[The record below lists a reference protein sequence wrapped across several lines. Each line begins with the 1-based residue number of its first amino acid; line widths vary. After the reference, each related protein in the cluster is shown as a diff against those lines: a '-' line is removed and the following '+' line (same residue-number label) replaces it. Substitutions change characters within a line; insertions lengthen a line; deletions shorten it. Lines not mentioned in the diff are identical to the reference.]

1 MSLRVE
7 VAGFGICRTLTP
19 YIVFIVCV
27 QQEKHEAWTVYRRYD
42 SFSLLREQLIT
53 FHSDMPTLP
62 HLNPNLFD
70 MENLESSR
78 TSLNEWLQSVT
89 ANTYILRLQFM
100 YHFLCLDADMP
111 PPSLETHWRNSSND
125 SFDEMDM
132 DEMFHDKNNGI
143 EDENMQDEAS
153 DEDEDDFQSEG
164 EHEDKQ
170 SFADN
175 GGDSIFMMEEMN
187 GKISSEEARPV
198 ISNNN
203 SNFNHSTFNNST
215 FNSKN
220 KNRHEGRPPTG
231 KHIKPP
237 CHSETALDRNDGM
250 DIQSLSLVEAE
261 FIYDKADGEVPEAAA
276 RKKRTIN
283 LEAFK
288 IIKVI
293 GKGSFGK
300 VFLVRDKADNVL
312 YAMKVLKKDYI
323 IRKKQVEHTR
333 TERSVLGYVHHPYI
347 VGLHMAFQT
356 ADKLFFVLDY
366 CAGGELFFHLGK
378 LGRFPE
384 ERARF
389 YAAQIILALE
399 YVHLKGVIY
408 RDLKP
413 ENVLLDGY
421 GNIRLTDFGLS
432 KEGVSDHSSGAN
444 SFCGTPEY
452 IAPEV
457 LMRQGHGRAVDWWS
471 LGALLYEMMAGLPP
485 FYSKS
490 RQTMFEKIMTA
501 DLSFPPQISPLAK
514 DLLSRL
520 LVRDPKDRLGS
531 GEADAQEL
539 KSHEFFFDVNWTE
552 LASGKLSPPWRPDV
566 AGSLD
571 TSQFDQEFTN
581 MLPVVSPDVRDAYF
595 GSLDKAFEGFSYVGD
610 SAMHLM
616 GHKHGKIKSTGGGAK
631 ATLLA
636 TSLKKR

>member
-1 MSLRVE
+1 MSTLRVE

-27 QQEKHEAWTVYRRYD
+27 QQKNYEAWTVYRRYD
-42 SFSLLREQLIT
+42 SFSLLREQLIAL
-53 FHSDMPTLP
+53 HSDMPALP
-62 HLNPNLFD
+62 YLNPNLFD

-78 TSLNEWLQSVT
+78 AALNEWLQSVT

-100 YHFLCLDADMP
+100 YHFLCLDADMQ

-132 DEMFHDKNNGI
+132 EEMFCDKNNGV
-143 EDENMQDEAS
+143 EDENMQDGDEVS
-153 DEDEDDFQSEG
+153 DEDEDDFQSDG
-164 EHEDKQ
+164 EECLEDKQ
-170 SFADN
+170 SVA
-175 GGDSIFMMEEMN
+175 GTGVADSIFMMEEMN
-187 GKISSEEARPV
+187 GRFSSEDTRPV
-198 ISNNN
+198 INNHN
-203 SNFNHSTFNNST
+203 G
-215 FNSKN
+215 KN
-220 KNRHEGRPPTG
+220 KIRHEGRPPTG

-237 CHSETALDRNDGM
+237 GFSHSETALDRDDGM
-250 DIQSLSLVEAE
+250 DIKSLSYVEAE
-261 FIYDKADGEVPEAAA
+261 FIYDKTDGEIPEEAA
-276 RKKRTIN
+276 RTRRTIN
-283 LEAFK
+283 LDAFK

-300 VFLVRDKADNVL
+300 VFLVRDKADKVL

-323 IRKKQVEHTR
+323 IRKKQVEHTK

-413 ENVLLDGY
+413 ENVLLDGH

-501 DLSFPPQISPLAK
+501 NLSFPPQISLVAK

-552 LASGKLSPPWRPDV
+552 LASGQLPPPWRPEV

-610 SAMHLM
+610 SAIHLM
-616 GHKHGKIKSTGGGAK
+616 GYKHGKIKSTGGGAK